1 MQTTLRK
8 GLHVALVMDGNGR
21 WAEQRGLP
29 RTEGHRAGVEAVR
42 RVVRA
47 APASGVT
54 TLTLYAFSSD
64 NWKRPRAEVTALMG
78 LFGLGLRR
86 EVPELKASGVRL
98 TAIGR
103 RDRLPGTI
111 RSALARAE
119 WETRHGTRLHLRL
132 ALDYSS
138 RDALCRAATDLASGA
153 RAASPEACAVTREDM
168 EAALGRALH
177 PDGVDACPVDLFVRT
192 SGERRLSDFL
202 LWELAYAELLF
213 LALPWPDVTGETLAD
228 AVADFRSRQRRFGGL
243 APSSAAQASGAS
255 ASNAPVPNTPASGAL
270 AHLAA

>member
-1 MQTTLRK
+1 
-8 GLHVALVMDGNGR
+8 MDGNGR
-21 WAEQRGLP
+21 WAEARGLP
-29 RTEGHRAGVEAVR
+29 RAEGHRAGVDAVR

-98 TAIGR
+98 SAIGR

-138 RDALCRAATDLASGA
+138 RDAICRAVTDLASGA
-153 RAASPEACAVTREDM
+153 RASSRVTPEASGVTREDM

-213 LALPWPDVTGETLAD
+213 LDLPWPDVTGDTLAD
-228 AVADFRSRQRRFGGL
+228 AVADFRSSPEALRGPRPGLWRSTDQRSTR
-243 APSSAAQASGAS
+243 
-255 ASNAPVPNTPASGAL
+255 
-270 AHLAA
+270 